1 VSIVAYGYG
10 ISPGGAATVQT
21 VEIGSVELE
30 GGLVVSLNPARSLVE
45 LPADLSVSLGGT
57 GLSVALG
64 GGLSVTLSDD
74 DLDVDLE

>member
-1 VSIVAYGYG
+1 
-10 ISPGGAATVQT
+10 
-21 VEIGSVELE
+21 
-30 GGLVVSLNPARSLVE
+30 LNPARSLVE